1 MYVRKLFIIFVVQ
14 FKNDKTMAT
23 KDLNKQR
30 INKLNAKLK
39 KTKQQINSEIIK
51 EVEESKESIIK
62 EIESNPYIVYWDRND
77 VLSPSQ
83 IDLLIKGKFDKL
95 QEQLYS
101 TLDDTINECIET
113 DIIADAVKQVL
124 FGYDDDLLDEFLTE
138 YSEKLDEMFAEYVV
152 IDLDIKTLLRNT
164 GVVDVRVQMKSNF
177 DVLDANRTIHING
190 GYSYSGIFKQIV
202 DMLNLNPSI
211 LQSVMSDKECKSQ
224 GTFPNMP
231 ERDKKENV
239 HYLNFCDE
247 LMCNIGGSCKWVF
260 LAKLD
265 LVELYDNGFRF
276 PNSVTIPEFNY
287 GGLFDSYCGSGS
299 EIDCRATNDITI
311 KLNEEVKDENG
322 TYSMELLYDNASKH
336 SIKSVYDF
344 TNFVWGNPLVLN
356 F

>member
-1 MYVRKLFIIFVVQ
+1 
-14 FKNDKTMAT
+14 MAI

-30 INKLNAKLK
+30 INKLNAELK

-51 EVEESKESIIK
+51 EVEESKELIIK

-77 VLSPSQ
+77 ALTPSQ
-83 IDLLIKGKFDKL
+83 IDLLIKGKFDEL

-124 FGYDDDLLDEFLTE
+124 FGYDDDLLDGFLTE
-138 YSEKLDEMFAEYVV
+138 YSEKLDEMFAEYVI

-164 GVVDVRVQMKSNF
+164 GVVDVRIQMKSNF
-177 DVLDANRTIHING
+177 DVLDAYRTIYING

-211 LQSVMSDKECKSQ
+211 LQSVMSDMSCKSQ

-239 HYLNFCDE
+239 YYVNFCDE
-247 LMCNIGGSCKWVF
+247 LMDNIGGSCKWVF

-265 LVELYDNGFRF
+265 LEEFYDNGFRF
-276 PNSVTIPEFNY
+276 PNSVTIPELNY
-287 GGLFDSYCGSGS
+287 CGLFDSYCGSGS
-299 EIDCRATNDITI
+299 SIDCRATNAITV
-311 KLNEEVKDENG
+311 KLNEDITDDNG
-322 TYSMELLYDNASKH
+322 TYSMELLYDSADKH

-344 TNFVWGNPLVLN
+344 SDFVWGKELVLN